1 MYDSLI
7 LSNRLVWTHVLL
19 RNRLQTAD
27 VQKLNFQLTQMYV
40 IEKTLQQVIT
50 VSIIVSYYNNII
62 QHNTTQR
69 NTIQYNTIQYNTIEC
84 NAMQSNAIQYNATQY

>member
-27 VQKLNFQLTQMYV
+27 VQKLDFQLTQMYV

-69 NTIQYNTIQYNTIEC
+69 NTIQYNWMQC
-84 NAMQSNAIQYNATQY
+84 NAMQYNTMQRNIRKPP